1 MEGKIK
7 MKVPHKSTDG
17 DDSFDVRFSGVLDDR
32 LQSRNLVLDGKDFL
46 QLFAVLH
53 HDDVGLPVQGAMQT
67 RLGRI
72 RSVNASG
79 ETTVKR

>member
-1 MEGKIK
+1 
-7 MKVPHKSTDG
+7 
-17 DDSFDVRFSGVLDDR
+17 
-32 LQSRNLVLDGKDFL
+32 LVLDGKDFL

>member
-1 MEGKIK
+1 
-7 MKVPHKSTDG
+7 
-17 DDSFDVRFSGVLDDR
+17 
-32 LQSRNLVLDGKDFL
+32 LVLDGKDFL
-46 QLFAVLH
+46 QLLAVLH